1 MSAADSLRF
10 GGALFVEIA
19 YAAQMDIYL
28 KIAFLYEGKDM
39 HAEGREDAK
48 DQRHA

>member
-39 HAEGREDAK
+39 PCR
-48 DQRHA
+48 RS